1 MSAWT
6 KYALNFLP
14 SLNFVALVALL
25 SGLGT
30 LVGTMYP
37 KDESCK
43 SWQCLL
49 FSSTF
54 IVLGVALLVLNMP
67 PVSKN
72 FSPTLRKVL
81 SYSLAGS
88 GALVCLILLIDNQ
101 YSQEEEQVV
110 NTRSLGSRATRSHD
124 AVLVT
129 IWFIVFV
136 LTLVAC
142 ATGNTGACI
151 AGAFALL

>member
-6 KYALNFLP
+6 KYASNFLP

-43 SWQCLL
+43 SWQCVL

-54 IVLGVALLVLNMP
+54 IVLGVAILVLNMP

-81 SYSLAGS
+81 LYSLGGA

-101 YSQEEEQVV
+101 RSSDDDVV
-110 NTRSLGSRATRSHD
+110 STRTLRTRTRRSHD
-124 AVLVT
+124 GVFVT

-142 ATGNTGACI
+142 ATSNTGACI
-151 AGAFALL
+151 AGAFALR